1 MKKILLALFVLG
13 VTACSSLA
21 QTTKS
26 SSDAAKFSIGVDPG
40 LPVGNASNAY
50 SFAIGGSLKYDIPIS
65 AGTFFNLSAGYTAFM
80 TKDALKQLGAKSSY
94 GFVPLKAGIKYYFDG
109 QGGFYGEAQVGAA
122 FSTQSGGGTA
132 FAYAP
137 GIGYT
142 VDGGFDIGVRYEGW
156 AHNGTLSQIALRISY
171 GF

>member
-1 MKKILLALFVLG
+1 MKKILLALFVLAAA
-13 VTACSSLA
+13 ACSSFA

-26 SSDAAKFSIGVDPG
+26 SDVAKFSIGVDPG

-50 SFAIGGSLKYDIPIS
+50 NFAIGGSLKYDMPIGS
-65 AGTFFNLSAGYTAFM
+65 GTFFNLSAGYTAFL
-80 TKDALKQLGAKSSY
+80 TKDALKQLGAKSSD
-94 GFVPLKAGIKYYFDG
+94 GFVPLKAGLKYYFNG
-109 QGGFYGEAQVGAA
+109 QGFYGEAQLGAA
-122 FSTQSGGGTA
+122 ISTESGGGTA

-142 VDGGFDIGVRYEGW
+142 ADGGFDIGVRYEGW
-156 AHNGTLSQIALRISY
+156 SHNGTIGQIALRIAY